1 MMKKRSFWLVALALA
16 MLLTCTACG
25 KKKASDAD
33 AAPDTKQ
40 EQTVE
45 SNTGDAAKSEDKQ
58 NAAKNEDKTDGTKT
72 DAKTDA
78 KTNTTDTK
86 TDAANADQT
95 AADEAKKLEEQ
106 KRLEEEKKKQEE
118 EKKKQ
123 EGLKKQEEE
132 QKKQEE
138 EKKQEDSKK
147 QPEQVIDPDTGKD
160 KYETDPVPDGKPTP
174 SEPQDTTVDK
184 TTKYTCTISISCGT
198 ILANWDA
205 WDEWD
210 EETAAAK
217 KPLVPSDGVILPSTT
232 VTFSEGESVYDVL
245 QRVCR
250 ENGIH
255 MESSWTPMYNSAYVE
270 GINNLYEFDV
280 SQGSGWMYRVNGW
293 FPNYGCS
300 RYALQNGDVVE
311 WLYTCDLGNDVGG
324 GYAAG

>member
-1 MMKKRSFWLVALALA
+1 MRKRSFWLVALALA

-25 KKKASDAD
+25 KKKAADGD
-33 AAPDTKQ
+33 AAPDTKK
-40 EQTVE
+40 EQTVD
-45 SNTGDAAKSEDKQ
+45 SNTGDTARTEDK
-58 NAAKNEDKTDGTKT
+58 KDGTAAGDKT
-72 DAKTDA
+72 DAKTDTTDT
-78 KTNTTDTK
+78 KTNTK
-86 TDAANADQT
+86 TDAANAGQT

-106 KRLEEEKKKQEE
+106 KRLEEQKKQEE
-118 EKKKQ
+118 QKR
-123 EGLKKQEEE
+123 LEE

-138 EKKQEDSKK
+138 QKRLEEEKKKQDEQKK

-160 KYETDPVPDGKPTP
+160 KYETDPVPEGKPTP
-174 SEPQDTTVDK
+174 SEPQDTTVDE

-210 EETAAAK
+210 ADTAAAK

-255 MESSWTPMYNSAYVE
+255 MEASWTPMYNSAYVE

>member
-25 KKKASDAD
+25 KKKAADAD
-33 AAPDTKQ
+33 AAPDTRQ
-40 EQTVE
+40 EQTVD
-45 SNTGDAAKSEDKQ
+45 SKTGDAAKSEDKQ
-58 NAAKNEDKTDGTKT
+58 DAAKNEDNTGGTKT

-78 KTNTTDTK
+78 KANTADTK
-86 TDAANADQT
+86 TDAANTDQT

-118 EKKKQ
+118 EK
-123 EGLKKQEEE
+123 
-132 QKKQEE
+132 
-138 EKKQEDSKK
+138 KKQEDSKK

-184 TTKYTCTISISCGT
+184 TTTYTCTISISCGT

>member
-25 KKKASDAD
+25 KKKAADAD
-33 AAPDTKQ
+33 AAPDTRQ
-40 EQTVE
+40 EQTVD
-45 SNTGDAAKSEDKQ
+45 SKTGDAAKSEDKQ
-58 NAAKNEDKTDGTKT
+58 DAAKNEDNTGGTKT

-78 KTNTTDTK
+78 KANTADTK
-86 TDAANADQT
+86 TDAANAVQT

-106 KRLEEEKKKQEE
+106 KRLEEEK
-118 EKKKQ
+118 
-123 EGLKKQEEE
+123 
-132 QKKQEE
+132 
-138 EKKQEDSKK
+138 KKQEDSKK

-184 TTKYTCTISISCGT
+184 TTTYTCTISISCGT

>member
-106 KRLEEEKKKQEE
+106 KRLEEE
-118 EKKKQ
+118 
-123 EGLKKQEEE
+123 

-160 KYETDPVPDGKPTP
+160 KYETDPVPEGKPTP

>member
-1 MMKKRSFWLVALALA
+1 MMRKRSFWLVALALA
-16 MLLTCTACG
+16 ILLTCTACG
-25 KKKASDAD
+25 KKKAADGD

-40 EQTVE
+40 EQTVD
-45 SNTGDAAKSEDKQ
+45 SNTGDTARTEDK
-58 NAAKNEDKTDGTKT
+58 KDGTAAG
-72 DAKTDA
+72 DKTDA
-78 KTNTTDTK
+78 KTNTK
-86 TDAANADQT
+86 T

-106 KRLEEEKKKQEE
+106 KRLEEQKKQEEQKRLEE

-123 EGLKKQEEE
+123 DE
-132 QKKQEE
+132 Q
-138 EKKQEDSKK
+138 KK

-160 KYETDPVPDGKPTP
+160 KYQTDPVPEGKPTP
-174 SEPQDTTVDK
+174 SEPQDTTVDE

-210 EETAAAK
+210 ADTAAAK

-255 MESSWTPMYNSAYVE
+255 MEASWTPMYNSAYVE

>member
-1 MMKKRSFWLVALALA
+1 MMRKRSFWLVALALA

-25 KKKASDAD
+25 RKKAADAD
-33 AAPDTKQ
+33 AALDTKQ
-40 EQTVE
+40 EQTVD
-45 SNTGDAAKSEDKQ
+45 SNTGDTARTEDK
-58 NAAKNEDKTDGTKT
+58 KDGTAAG
-72 DAKTDA
+72 DKTDA
-78 KTNTTDTK
+78 KTNTK
-86 TDAANADQT
+86 TV
-95 AADEAKKLEEQ
+95 ADEAKKLEEQ
-106 KRLEEEKKKQEE
+106 KRLEEQKKQEEQKRLEE

-123 EGLKKQEEE
+123 DE
-132 QKKQEE
+132 Q
-138 EKKQEDSKK
+138 KK

-160 KYETDPVPDGKPTP
+160 KYQTDPVPEGKPTP
-174 SEPQDTTVDK
+174 SEPQDTTVDE

-210 EETAAAK
+210 ADTAAAK

-255 MESSWTPMYNSAYVE
+255 MEASWTPMYNSAYVE

>member
-1 MMKKRSFWLVALALA
+1 MMRKRSFWLVALALA

-25 KKKASDAD
+25 KKKAADGD

-40 EQTVE
+40 EQTVDGK
-45 SNTGDAAKSEDKQ
+45 TGDTARTEDK
-58 NAAKNEDKTDGTKT
+58 KDGTAAGDKT
-72 DAKTDA
+72 DAKTDTTDT
-78 KTNTTDTK
+78 KTNTK
-86 TDAANADQT
+86 TDAANAGQT

-106 KRLEEEKKKQEE
+106 KRLEEQKKQEEQKRLEE

-123 EGLKKQEEE
+123 DE
-132 QKKQEE
+132 Q
-138 EKKQEDSKK
+138 KK

-160 KYETDPVPDGKPTP
+160 KYQTDPVPEGKPAP
-174 SEPQDTTVDK
+174 SEPQDTTVDQ
-184 TTKYTCTISISCGT
+184 TTTYTCTISISCGT

-210 EETAAAK
+210 ADTAAAK

-255 MESSWTPMYNSAYVE
+255 MEASWTPMYNSAYVE

>member
-1 MMKKRSFWLVALALA
+1 MKKRSFWLVALALA

-25 KKKASDAD
+25 KKKAADAD
-33 AAPDTKQ
+33 TAPDTKQ
-40 EQTVE
+40 EQTVD
-45 SNTGDAAKSEDKQ
+45 SKTGDAAKSEDKQ
-58 NAAKNEDKTDGTKT
+58 STAKPED
-72 DAKTDA
+72 KTDA

-86 TDAANADQT
+86 ADTKTDAANTDQT

-123 EGLKKQEEE
+123 EE
-132 QKKQEE
+132 QKRLEE
-138 EKKQEDSKK
+138 EKKQQEDSKK

-160 KYETDPVPDGKPTP
+160 KYETDPVPEGKPTP
-174 SEPQDTTVDK
+174 SEPENTTVDE

>member
-1 MMKKRSFWLVALALA
+1 MRKRSFWLVALALA

-25 KKKASDAD
+25 KKKAADSD

-40 EQTVE
+40 EQTVD
-45 SNTGDAAKSEDKQ
+45 SNTGDTARTEDK
-58 NAAKNEDKTDGTKT
+58 KDGTAAGDKT
-72 DAKTDA
+72 DAKTDTTDT
-78 KTNTTDTK
+78 KTNTK
-86 TDAANADQT
+86 TDAANAGQT

-106 KRLEEEKKKQEE
+106 KRLEEQKKQEEQKKHEEQKRLEE

-123 EGLKKQEEE
+123 DE
-132 QKKQEE
+132 Q
-138 EKKQEDSKK
+138 KK

-160 KYETDPVPDGKPTP
+160 KYETDPVPEGKPTP
-174 SEPQDTTVDK
+174 SEPQDTTVDE

-210 EETAAAK
+210 ADTAAAK

-255 MESSWTPMYNSAYVE
+255 MEASWTPMYNSAYVE

>member
-1 MMKKRSFWLVALALA
+1 MMRKRSLWLVALALTI
-16 MLLTCTACG
+16 LLTCTACG

-40 EQTVE
+40 EQTVD
-45 SNTGDAAKSEDKQ
+45 SKTGDTARTEDK
-58 NAAKNEDKTDGTKT
+58 KDGTAAGDKT
-72 DAKTDA
+72 DAKTD
-78 KTNTTDTK
+78 TK
-86 TDAANADQT
+86 T

-106 KRLEEEKKKQEE
+106 KRLEEQKKQEEQKRLEE

-123 EGLKKQEEE
+123 DE
-132 QKKQEE
+132 Q
-138 EKKQEDSKK
+138 KK

-160 KYETDPVPDGKPTP
+160 KYQTDPVPEGKPTP
-174 SEPQDTTVDK
+174 SEPQDTTVDE

-210 EETAAAK
+210 ADTAAAK

-255 MESSWTPMYNSAYVE
+255 MEASWTPLYNSAYVE

>member
-1 MMKKRSFWLVALALA
+1 MMRKRSLWLVALALTI
-16 MLLTCTACG
+16 LLTCTACG

-33 AAPDTKQ
+33 AALDTKQ
-40 EQTVE
+40 EQTVD
-45 SNTGDAAKSEDKQ
+45 SKTGDTARTEDK
-58 NAAKNEDKTDGTKT
+58 KDGTAAGDKT
-72 DAKTDA
+72 DAKTD
-78 KTNTTDTK
+78 TK
-86 TDAANADQT
+86 T

-106 KRLEEEKKKQEE
+106 KRLEEQKKQEEQKRLEE

-123 EGLKKQEEE
+123 DE
-132 QKKQEE
+132 Q
-138 EKKQEDSKK
+138 KK

-160 KYETDPVPDGKPTP
+160 KYQTDPVPEGKPTP
-174 SEPQDTTVDK
+174 SEPQDTTVDE

-210 EETAAAK
+210 ADTAAAK

-255 MESSWTPMYNSAYVE
+255 MEASWTPLYNSAYVE

>member
-1 MMKKRSFWLVALALA
+1 MMRKRSFWLVALALA

-25 KKKASDAD
+25 KKKAADGD
-33 AAPDTKQ
+33 AASDTKQ
-40 EQTVE
+40 EQTVD
-45 SNTGDAAKSEDKQ
+45 SNTGDTARTEDK
-58 NAAKNEDKTDGTKT
+58 KDGTAAGDKT
-72 DAKTDA
+72 DAKTDTTDT
-78 KTNTTDTK
+78 KTNTK
-86 TDAANADQT
+86 TDAANAGQT

-106 KRLEEEKKKQEE
+106 KRLEEQKKQEEQKRLEE

-123 EGLKKQEEE
+123 DE
-132 QKKQEE
+132 Q
-138 EKKQEDSKK
+138 KK

-160 KYETDPVPDGKPTP
+160 KYETDPVPEGKPTP
-174 SEPQDTTVDK
+174 SEPQDTTVDE

-210 EETAAAK
+210 ADTAAAK

-255 MESSWTPMYNSAYVE
+255 MEASWTPMYNSAYVE